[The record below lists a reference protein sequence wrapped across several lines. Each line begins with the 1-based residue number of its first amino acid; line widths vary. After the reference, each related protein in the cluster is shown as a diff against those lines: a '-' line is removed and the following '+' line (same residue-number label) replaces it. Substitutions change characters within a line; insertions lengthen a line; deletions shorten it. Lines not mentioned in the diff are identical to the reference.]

1 MNNSN
6 LQMGQDIVV
15 QEDKPKKKVWLW
27 WLAGCGLLACIALG
41 IIGFFLFYPSGE
53 ESYPLDGKVSFPS
66 TIKKGDSFD
75 FVVTLTN
82 STEEPIFIK
91 HIVLHNFLTAPS
103 IFDGAR
109 LISVEPEMDSEP
121 LGSRDDLQFAYFQEI
136 KPGETITVIFHMQ
149 AENAGTYYENVGV
162 YAKDPSKPDPA
173 FIAAFQYATAQ
184 IEVTP

>member
-1 MNNSN
+1 MF
-6 LQMGQDIVV
+6 
-15 QEDKPKKKVWLW
+15 
-27 WLAGCGLLACIALG
+27 ACIAILG
-41 IIGFFLFYPSGE
+41 IIAFFLFYPSE
-53 ESYPLDGKVSFPS
+53 EPSYPLDGKVSFPS
-66 TIKKGDSFD
+66 SVKNGDNFD

-103 IFDGAR
+103 IFDGSR
-109 LISVEPEMDSEP
+109 LLSVEPNMDSES

-136 KPGETITVIFHMQ
+136 KPGETITFNFHLQ
-149 AENAGTYYENVGV
+149 AENIGTYYEDVGV

-173 FIAAFQYATAQ
+173 FIAAFQYSTAQ